1 MTEEMWERA
10 GFGGTVT
17 DQKWPV
23 FDPEKCRDAQVEIA
37 AQVCGKIKA
46 RVMVDA
52 DAPDAE
58 LLAAV
63 KTLPEV
69 QAALEG
75 KTIVK
80 EIVVKGKLV
89 NIVAR

>member
-1 MTEEMWERA
+1 MWEEA
-10 GFGGTVT
+10 GFGGMLNG
-17 DQKWPV
+17 QRWPAY
-23 FDPEKCRDAQVEIA
+23 DPAKCRDAQVEIA